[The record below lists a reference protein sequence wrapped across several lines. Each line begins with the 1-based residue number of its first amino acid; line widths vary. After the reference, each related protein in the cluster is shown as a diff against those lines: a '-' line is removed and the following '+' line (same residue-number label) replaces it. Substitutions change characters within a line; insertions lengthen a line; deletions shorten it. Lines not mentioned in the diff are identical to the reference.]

1 MVRVRAARLTRD
13 MNENVATARNTTAA
27 GGRRG
32 TGLVL
37 GAATVAMGLIAG
49 TFYIFACGVMPGL
62 ARSSDRA
69 YIEVMQDINAAFE
82 NAVFFASFMGALLIT
97 AVAAWMLRRD
107 PARWWVLAAL
117 LAYFLTFVLT
127 VTVNVPLN
135 DELADAGDPAK
146 IADPAAVR
154 ADFEDTWVAWNVVR
168 ALLSTL
174 ALGLLVRALVVFG
187 RGRGAGAAQSAY
199 LDPAA
204 GSSASR

>member
-1 MVRVRAARLTRD
+1 MS
-13 MNENVATARNTTAA
+13 ENVATARNTTAA
-27 GGRRG
+27 RGSRG

-37 GAATVAMGLIAG
+37 GAATVAMGLISG

-69 YIEVMQDINAAFE
+69 YIEVMQDVNAAFE
-82 NAVFFASFMGALLIT
+82 NAVFFASFMGALLLT
-97 AVAAWMLRRD
+97 GVAAWMLRRG
-107 PARWWVLAAL
+107 PVRWWVLAAL

-174 ALGLLVRALVVFG
+174 ALGFLVRALVVFG
-187 RGRGAGAAQSAY
+187 RGRGDGAGGAQSAY